1 MHNRRFPASRL
12 ALPLGVLAAL
22 AACDSLDYDMRGRMG
37 GSVDTSA
44 AALQA
49 VQARTG
55 PVDPLDYA
63 FVVGES
69 TLATGARRHL
79 RRGGLPAGRICF
91 SGFYKAHPHPQPV
104 A

>member
-1 MHNRRFPASRL
+1 M
-12 ALPLGVLAAL
+12 
-22 AACDSLDYDMRGRMG
+22 
-37 GSVDTSA
+37 
-44 AALQA
+44 
-49 VQARTG
+49 QARTG